1 MCFPVEY
8 LSEACCAPGTGIS
21 AVRVGQPGGT
31 DSISQFPRDQYFQTG
46 EEVPYE
52 IFWENSV
59 RFLGPILDFLKTKF
73 LIRKTGE
80 EAPYEFF
87 WENSVRFQVPYKSS

>member
-1 MCFPVEY
+1 MHLASVQCE
-8 LSEACCAPGTGIS
+8 
-21 AVRVGQPGGT
+21 
-31 DSISQFPRDQYFQTG
+31 G
-46 EEVPYE
+46 ESREGRTQSLNSRE
-52 IFWENSV
+52 TKIFKRGKRCRTNFFGENSV

-80 EAPYEFF
+80 EAPYEIF